1 MQSTVTTSS
10 AQNHAANNH
19 AMSDALGLWEPKRT
33 LTLEAARKHSARIR
47 LFRKILLATAAA
59 LAGVVAWQ
67 FASQPAGFDLIDNP
81 EETVRMTSPKYS
93 GRTSDGLPYY
103 LTASEA
109 VRNAMSSTSVNL
121 TAPVLDFYRQLGAQP
136 SKVTALNGIYDDV
149 QNILNLTETVRL
161 GTDDGYKCE
170 TSEAKIFTKDKR
182 ISGNAPIAC
191 SGSFGDVSGNS
202 YTITDDYTVYT
213 FAGGMD
219 AVITRDAALGS
230 SADNFGFEGNTP
242 INVSAQTATY
252 KSSVTTLSGDVDVV
266 QDGARVTSND
276 MVIYRA
282 KAEKS
287 EEDAQSKSLKLG
299 PITQID
305 ARGNFLYVTPDRRLS
320 GRRGIYDRQKNII
333 TVTGNVV
340 LKQSDGTLVTG
351 EKLVY
356 DMDKKRAR
364 VGQECTGAD
373 CGRVNFELKQ

>member
-59 LAGVVAWQ
+59 LSGVVAWQ

-276 MVIYRA
+276 MVIYKSARA
-282 KAEKS
+282 
-287 EEDAQSKSLKLG
+287 
-299 PITQID
+299 QI
-305 ARGNFLYVTPDRRLS
+305 A
-320 GRRGIYDRQKNII
+320 
-333 TVTGNVV
+333 
-340 LKQSDGTLVTG
+340 
-351 EKLVY
+351 
-356 DMDKKRAR
+356 
-364 VGQECTGAD
+364 GA
-373 CGRVNFELKQ
+373 

>member
-191 SGSFGDVSGNS
+191 SGNFGDVSGNS

-305 ARGNFLYVTPDRRLS
+305 ARGNFLYLTADRRLS

>member
-191 SGSFGDVSGNS
+191 SGNFGDVSGNS

-213 FAGGMD
+213 FADGMD
-219 AVITRDAALGS
+219 AVITRDAAQGS
-230 SADNFGFEGNTP
+230 SADNFGFEGNAP

-282 KAEKS
+282 KVEKS
-287 EEDAQSKSLKLG
+287 EDDAQSKSLKLG

-340 LKQSDGTLVTG
+340 LKQTDGTLVTG

-356 DMDKKRAR
+356 DMDKKRSR